1 MMGGEMREND
11 DWTLSLLTNGEVLRL
26 NKHSFDARQ
35 LELDSN
41 RAAWLSHDADGSV
54 YIALFNLSDER
65 AEVSVEDSVCG
76 FEPRGFRDLWHHREV
91 TMPSGRIAA
100 HLPPH
105 GASLYKIS

>member
-11 DWTLSLLTNGEVLRL
+11 DWTLSLMLNGEVLRL
-26 NKHSFDARQ
+26 IKHSHDARQ
-35 LELDSN
+35 LERDVN
-41 RAAWLSHDADGSV
+41 RAVWLSHDVDGSV

-76 FEPRGFRDLWHHREV
+76 FEPRVFRDLWRHREV
-91 TMPSGRIAA
+91 TMPAGRIAA
-100 HLPPH
+100 QLPAH